1 ANFRDRIDLLAPYI
15 EATRSNVQTR
25 QAPGEALLSRM
36 YDSEGISSADL
47 AVRQMGSYLHGPGTR
62 WFGLEDENPEVNM
75 EDEAREWYED
85 CRDRM
90 LKQASN
96 GGFYPESYESDMD
109 WIAFGTGDMMVE
121 RKPPVPGRP
130 AAGFQGLR
138 FTHHKAGRF
147 VVFENGVG
155 QVDEQYIELR
165 KTAKAAV
172 DLWGKDSLPED
183 VLMAYEHS
191 KGREFRFIHGIY
203 PRKHEER
210 TYGNNAMPWASCY
223 VE

>member
-1 ANFRDRIDLLAPYI
+1 MARRESEELRKIGQRVKDRYMEGVRYAANFRDRIDLLAPYI
-15 EATRSNVQTR
+15 EATRSNLQTR

-96 GGFYPESYESDMD
+96 GG
-109 WIAFGTGDMMVE
+109 
-121 RKPPVPGRP
+121 
-130 AAGFQGLR
+130 
-138 FTHHKAGRF
+138 
-147 VVFENGVG
+147 
-155 QVDEQYIELR
+155 
-165 KTAKAAV
+165 
-172 DLWGKDSLPED
+172 
-183 VLMAYEHS
+183 
-191 KGREFRFIHGIY
+191 
-203 PRKHEER
+203 
-210 TYGNNAMPWASCY
+210 
-223 VE
+223 